1 MRQNMGAG
9 FGKCLGQGKDK
20 NGEQQHYGK
29 NHYQIA
35 STYFANSLLISLY
48 TKTYGCL
55 EPYLI
60 PCLLAAPH
68 LKGLP
73 ISREALNL
81 LVRLAR
87 VERATLCLGGRCSIQ
102 LSYNRRSN
110 VPIYY
115 NAIVQ
120 YFARRNYSPQRFPQ
134 ATWLRIAAR
143 QEIPV
148 RHLLAFL
155 CFLRL
160 RRCSSMEITLSFFA
174 TAFWAA
180 FRARWAAFS
189 LSRSS

>member
-1 MRQNMGAG
+1 MLFRLPHV
-9 FGKCLGQGKDK
+9 FRP
-20 NGEQQHYGK
+20 
-29 NHYQIA
+29 
-35 STYFANSLLISLY
+35 SLLHCSCLY
-48 TKTYGCL
+48 SSSEL
-55 EPYLI
+55 PA
-60 PCLLAAPH
+60 LLRFSAVTA
-68 LKGLP
+68 LNTTKGLLF
-73 ISREALNL
+73 SHQEALNL
-81 LVRLAR
+81 LVRLVR
-87 VERATLCLGGRCSIQ
+87 VELTTLCLGGRCSIQ